1 MKKDKSHGQDE
12 ADCRAKLILINGDN
26 APGVVLEANGKP
38 STQGEHHH
46 AVPRV
51 LPGCARMPRVG
62 DLTASVPGSCWG
74 MKPCGYG
81 QSPSMTPLDFCNP
94 VAHPG
99 HGMVVEMGATLG
111 CWLCPSIV

>member
-38 STQGEHHH
+38 STPGEGHH

-51 LPGCARMPRVG
+51 LQDVQGCTG
-62 DLTASVPGSCWG
+62 LGISQSLTQGLAGG
-74 MKPCGYG
+74 
-81 QSPSMTPLDFCNP
+81 
-94 VAHPG
+94 
-99 HGMVVEMGATLG
+99 
-111 CWLCPSIV
+111 